1 MEDQAYKP
9 TMIHK
14 AQKHYVTIECDTQII
29 LGPRFELVVVEGVPK
44 TYRMKNN
51 EPKIPKEFQRYNLT
65 WITKVVQGNLL
76 CGQALIMFD
85 ATIVIKKDA

>member
-14 AQKHYVTIECDTQII
+14 AQKHYVTFECDTQTI

-51 EPKIPKEFQRYNLT
+51 EPRFMKNSKGTTLEN
-65 WITKVVQGNLL
+65 KCGKGSLL
-76 CGQALIMFD
+76 CGQDTKI
-85 ATIVIKKDA
+85 